1 MSQTTISS
9 LPVELLAEI
18 FAQSLPQAPFDL
30 RLSNSAFHLARVSR
44 LWRDVALSTPN
55 LWTTFCTKRTN
66 DERVVTLVKKWIS
79 LAQDMPLTIRVVDS
93 LDDGLTR
100 VRMAFYTEI
109 CRHST
114 RWRSLTLL
122 APYSVIS
129 WLPFALSPTRKPL
142 PLPMLEELA
151 IGYASSSQERPA
163 TEISTFAVA
172 PCLRKFD
179 ITLDFHGYTS
189 PFLLVVPW
197 TRLLV
202 FSGSFMAI
210 SECLFVIR
218 EASNL
223 LEFRTRDLA
232 INAIQETAAIEPR
245 ELRVLE
251 LDGSYTNIF
260 LQLLSVLTLPNLT
273 ELHLGTAQEA
283 TIEGL
288 GELGWILLE
297 TFLARSACTIRELHI
312 CARMLSAEELV
323 SGLQLLPSVEHLE
336 VLRFTE
342 YGDLWPLL
350 HPNAAPTVLPR
361 LRTLIFRSPSSP
373 HRKTYESLLSML
385 FARSTTSLRHFELTW
400 TQLGGIFPDE
410 DVRAR
415 LQELSKRCVRVLLG
429 SVAPEEDLFRFSS

>member
-18 FAQSLPQAPFDL
+18 FAQSLPQAPSTCGYPT
-30 RLSNSAFHLARVSR
+30 RPSIWRVSVVSGAT
-44 LWRDVALSTPN
+44 WRSRRPISDHILHQS
-55 LWTTFCTKRTN
+55 TN

-79 LAQDMPLTIRVVDS
+79 LARDMPLTIRVVDS

-100 VRMAFYTEI
+100 E
-109 CRHST
+109 
-114 RWRSLTLL
+114 
-122 APYSVIS
+122 
-129 WLPFALSPTRKPL
+129 KPL

-151 IGYASSSQERPA
+151 IGYASSGQERPA

-179 ITLDFHGYTS
+179 IALDFHGYMS

-297 TFLARSACTIRELHI
+297 TFLARSACTIRRT
-312 CARMLSAEELV
+312 A
-323 SGLQLLPSVEHLE
+323 HL
-336 VLRFTE
+336 
-342 YGDLWPLL
+342 
-350 HPNAAPTVLPR
+350 
-361 LRTLIFRSPSSP
+361 RSD
-373 HRKTYESLLSML
+373 
-385 FARSTTSLRHFELTW
+385 A
-400 TQLGGIFPDE
+400 
-410 DVRAR
+410 VR
-415 LQELSKRCVRVLLG
+415 
-429 SVAPEEDLFRFSS
+429 